1 MAEALK
7 QLPAPALP
15 AELAA
20 MLTKPMELKPCDFVS
35 KCMASPGSYAS
46 SVAGGYNPSMLSI
59 ADRADRE
66 LAAAWTKTEEA
77 HAENVAAIESNRSM
91 RDLLTE
97 LMTAAGMPRE
107 FKEYGFEAPRSRT
120 RKHYRR
126 DAGWPK
132 DISRAFP
139 VDDGFTKAQQ
149 TYERLKDD
157 YAKYREQAEQEQAR
171 KAQALEAERAK
182 RRADLALAQLI
193 IRYELA
199 EDADWSDAL
208 ETIRKRDQYL
218 DLAIAGQQTRGD
230 WSEGFWRVQHA
241 FDRFRINDERDK
253 EIAADICGC
262 LSSGDD
268 GDRDGRVFRDTRWNY
283 DKLFE
288 LVTDQQLL
296 TDARLCLE
304 HITQ

>member
-1 MAEALK
+1 MTNTPI
-7 QLPAPALP
+7 PAPVLP

-20 MLTKPMELKPCDFVS
+20 LLAKPMELTQCDFVS
-35 KCMASPGSYAS
+35 KCMASPESYRS
-46 SVAGGYNPSMLSI
+46 SFSGYGEPSMTLI

-66 LAAAWTKTEEA
+66 LTEAWKKACATHEENA
-77 HAENVAAIESNRSM
+77 AAIESNRRM
-91 RDLLTE
+91 RQVLTAI
-97 LMTAAGMPRE
+97 MTAASVPLK
-107 FKEYGFEAPRSRT
+107 FNEYGLQTPRSRY
-120 RKHYRR
+120 RKHFTL

-132 DISRAFP
+132 DVNKAFP
-139 VDDGFTKAQQ
+139 IDDGFTRAQQ
-149 TYERLKDD
+149 TYQTLKAT

-182 RRADLALAQLI
+182 RKADLALAQLI
-193 IRYELA
+193 IRYELG

-218 DLAIAGQQTRGD
+218 DLAIAGEQTRGD
-230 WSEGFWRVQHA
+230 WSEGFWRVQRA

-268 GDRDGRVFRDTRWNY
+268 GHRDGRVFRDTRWNY
-283 DKLFE
+283 DKLFD
-288 LVTDQQLL
+288 LVADQQLL